1 MPWRSALK
9 KVLHQLNQYIDVFER
24 WACILILSIILGS
37 ILAQVFFRYFLGNPL
52 TWPEELSTFLLVW
65 ATFLGASWVLK
76 QSRHAMVESFINL
89 LPQWLKFGVEFAVN
103 LCVLGFLIVVLFS
116 SFQLFPHLW
125 DVRTVS
131 LRIPRCFFLLAVMVS
146 TASMLLF
153 SIEDILIRVQSLGSQ
168 KGVEKKLRP
177 QTDF

>member
-1 MPWRSALK
+1 MK
-9 KVLHQLNQYIDVFER
+9 KILHQINQCIGILER
-24 WACILILSIILGS
+24 WACVLILSVIVGS
-37 ILAQVFFRYFLGNPL
+37 ILTQVFFRYFLGNPL

-65 ATFLGASWVLK
+65 ATFLGASWVIK
-76 QSRHAMVESFINL
+76 QSRHAMVESFVNL
-89 LPQWLKFGVEFAVN
+89 LPERIKLGVLIAAN
-103 LCVLGFLIVVLFS
+103 LCVFGFLAVVLFS

-146 TASMLLF
+146 TASMILF
-153 SIEDILIRVQSLGSQ
+153 FIEDSFIRVQRFWKPEEAG
-168 KGVEKKLRP
+168 KKMRT